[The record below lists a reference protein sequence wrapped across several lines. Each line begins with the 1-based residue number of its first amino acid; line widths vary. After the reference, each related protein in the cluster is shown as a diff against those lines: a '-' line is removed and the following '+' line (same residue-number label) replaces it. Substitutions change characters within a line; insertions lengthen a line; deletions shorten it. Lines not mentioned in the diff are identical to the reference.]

1 MKSISSSLSWAA
13 LLVPAFVLSAPSLA
27 EAESRMSTEFGV
39 LGTSFGSTPQAGIRF
54 ASATASGLGTDIS
67 LALLPGAFD
76 YGTIAAFLD
85 LDASVALRVTPSFTI
100 TPRAGFSGLG
110 VGGED
115 LPGVAVGGNL
125 GLGTSLRLTRAASLE
140 LQGTWRRFAGLTDG
154 VYSFSA
160 GIGWNLSNTAASNRD
175 SGYPGTGRFAKPK
188 SN

>member
-1 MKSISSSLSWAA
+1 LK
-13 LLVPAFVLSAPSLA
+13 
-27 EAESRMSTEFGV
+27 
-39 LGTSFGSTPQAGIRF
+39 GSKYRSHRGR
-54 ASATASGLGTDIS
+54 
-67 LALLPGAFD
+67 
-76 YGTIAAFLD
+76 
-85 LDASVALRVTPSFTI
+85 
-100 TPRAGFSGLG
+100 TPRAGTGGGDVDQLAIDELSEAKLSEFAPEPRALDPAERQFRCRPSRLVHEDHAAFDLGGDSSSPLG

-154 VYSFSA
+154 VYSVSA